1 MPFQNVDTVCTCT
14 LYAKPPPK
22 RHVTLIHLCHCLPS
36 WLVILQHE
44 VWFWSFEHPTCVVVL
59 EQIIWKHR
67 CCSCTGQFFELS
79 SKFQGKGVWTC
90 LLILT
95 SAYNARI
102 CLGGSILYALFC
114 NLCTKYISNVFCCR
128 TGNVRVLPQKC
139 NGWLFEYLH
148 NAMIFWT
155 LWCTADNMC
164 IF

>member
-79 SKFQGKGVWTC
+79 TNSRGKAFGPASWYWP
-90 LLILT
+90 LPIMPGYAWEE
-95 SAYNARI
+95 AYYRHY
-102 CLGGSILYALFC
+102 SVFVY
-114 NLCTKYISNVFCCR
+114 KVSNIFCCR

-148 NAMIFWT
+148 NAMIF
-155 LWCTADNMC
+155 CTFEILNTV
-164 IF
+164 IYSR